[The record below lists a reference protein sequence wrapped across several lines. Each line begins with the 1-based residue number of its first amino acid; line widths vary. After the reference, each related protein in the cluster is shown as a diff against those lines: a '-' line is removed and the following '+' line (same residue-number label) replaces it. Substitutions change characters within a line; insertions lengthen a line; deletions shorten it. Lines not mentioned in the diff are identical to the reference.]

1 MLIINSL
8 KNISIKI
15 KIITLVFFL
24 ITLLLSSVSYALIS
38 INNIGIKI
46 TAIAEEDIPLTKVI
60 TDITI
65 HQLEQ
70 AINFERALLLS
81 VRMKGNALLLP
92 SFNKMTLN
100 FDKLSHQ
107 VETEIK
113 KGESIA
119 QEARDIAHTEADRKE
134 FVHVYSVLKDVE
146 KQHKIYEKNVHVVFS
161 KLLTEKFDDVN
172 NLIKIVEFEEDKIAN
187 ELENLSTEIVK
198 FTEKSALQAE
208 QDEKK
213 AFTILVVVAIA
224 SLICGVLGSIVV
236 IRSLLK
242 GLNKAVSCVGVIA
255 SGDLTQEII
264 IDSKDETGQLLT
276 DLKKMQG
283 HLRSMVFDMQKSS
296 AELAA
301 AAEEM
306 ATVTEMTNKN
316 IQNETNEIHKTAA
329 AINEMTSTVEEVS
342 RNASATAESA
352 SHANENIEQS
362 NEVVQQT
369 IKSIKIMATTIEN
382 GSLVINRLGDNSHS
396 IGSILDVIKGIAE
409 QTNLLALNAAI
420 EAARAGEQGRGF
432 AVVADEVRSL
442 AQRTQES
449 TKEIEDMIFKLQTG
463 TENAVES
470 MKAGQQQAKDSVEQ
484 ATKAGVTL
492 NTVTGTIS
500 VINDMNT
507 QIATAA
513 EQQTAVVEEINKNIT
528 EINNIS
534 EQNATAVN
542 EMTATTEEVARMAI
556 YLQDLTQQFST

>member
-1 MLIINSL
+1 MINSF
-8 KNISIKI
+8 KDISIKI
-15 KIITLVFFL
+15 KIIILVFFL
-24 ITLLLSSVSYALIS
+24 ITLLLSSTGYALIS
-38 INNIGIKI
+38 INNIGMKI
-46 TAIAEEDIPLTKVI
+46 TDIAVEDIPLTKVI

-81 VRMKGNALLLP
+81 VRMKGDALLLP
-92 SFNKMTLN
+92 SFNKMTLK
-100 FDKLSHQ
+100 FDNLSHK
-107 VETEIK
+107 VEAEIK
-113 KGESIA
+113 KGKNIA
-119 QEARDIAHTEADRKE
+119 QEARDLAHTKEDRKE
-134 FVHVYSVLKDVE
+134 FIHVYSVLNDVE
-146 KQHKIYEKNVHVVFS
+146 KQHKIYEKNAHEVFS
-161 KLLTEKFDDVN
+161 RLLTEKFDDIN
-172 NLIKIVEFEEDKIAN
+172 KLIRIVEIEEDKIDH
-187 ELENLSTEIVK
+187 ELEKLSSEVVN
-198 FTEKSALQAE
+198 FTENSALQAE
-208 QDEKK
+208 RDEKK
-213 AFTILVVVAIA
+213 SFTILVVVAIV
-224 SLICGVLGSIVV
+224 SLISSVLGSIVV
-236 IRSLLK
+236 IRSFLK
-242 GLNKAVSCVGVIA
+242 GLNKAVTCVEFIA
-255 SGDLTQEII
+255 AGDLTQEII
-264 IDSKDETGQLLT
+264 VDSKDETGQLLS

-283 HLRSMVFDMQKSS
+283 HLKSMVFDMQKS
-296 AELAA
+296 ATELAA

-316 IQNETNEIHKTAA
+316 IQKETNEIHKTAT

-342 RNASATAESA
+342 RNASTTAATA
-352 SHANENIEQS
+352 SHANDDIEQG

-369 IKSIKIMATTIEN
+369 IESIKIMASTIEN
-382 GSLVINRLGDNSHS
+382 GSLVINRLGDNSQS

-449 TKEIEDMIFKLQTG
+449 TKEIEDMILKLQVG

-470 MKAGQQQAKDSVEQ
+470 MKTGQQQAHDSVEQ

-492 NTVTGTIS
+492 TTVTDSIS

-513 EQQTAVVEEINKNIT
+513 KQQTAVVEEINKNIT

-556 YLQDLTQQFST
+556 YLQDLTQQFNT